1 MTFQQLQYL
10 LEVNRTNSI
19 SQAARNLYVTSS
31 SVSISIN
38 ALEKELGYPIFI
50 RTQGGLSL
58 TPKGKSVIEYTK
70 RLYDTYQQLNNI
82 GQETYN
88 HVRISAA
95 SYDPICDAY
104 VKLVAENIHRTD
116 IAFSLYNYSIND
128 IIKMLTYA
136 ELDCGVVFHFSPR
149 ISVLEKKLKEKK
161 LHWKNLCDVPV
172 YFLFGPGHKLYN
184 KETIAVK
191 DLENEILIDTGARNM
206 ERSDFLRGYMS
217 IYPKNIRVASRAV
230 IKYKLLELGYGY
242 TIGIK
247 PDDETIA
254 KYRIRCV
261 PMEGVYH
268 RLLFITN
275 PENEVPPEI
284 QRFLELLEEVLEKKK

>member
-10 LEVNRTNSI
+10 LEVNRTHSI
-19 SQAARNLYVTSS
+19 SQAARNLFVTSS

-50 RTQGGLSL
+50 RTQSGLSL

-82 GQETYN
+82 GQETYT

-95 SYDPICDAY
+95 SYNPISDAY
-104 VKLVAENIHRTD
+104 VKLVAENIHRTN
-116 IAFSLYNYSIND
+116 IAFSLYNYSLNE

-136 ELDCGVVFHFSPR
+136 ELDCGVAFHFAPR
-149 ISVLEKKLKEKK
+149 ISVLEKKLKAKN
-161 LHWKNLCDVPV
+161 LRWKNLCDIPV
-172 YFLFGPGHKLYN
+172 YFLLGPGHKLYH
-184 KETIAVK
+184 KETVTAK
-191 DLENEILIDTGARNM
+191 DLENEILLDTSSRHM

-217 IYPKNIRVASRAV
+217 LYPENIRVVSRAV
-230 IKYKLLELGYGY
+230 TRFNLLAMGYGY

-247 PDDETIA
+247 PDDETIE
-254 KYRIRCV
+254 KFGIRCV
-261 PMEGVYH
+261 PMEGVNN

-275 PENEVPPEI
+275 PENETPPEI
-284 QRFLELLEEVLEKKK
+284 PRFLELLDEELKK